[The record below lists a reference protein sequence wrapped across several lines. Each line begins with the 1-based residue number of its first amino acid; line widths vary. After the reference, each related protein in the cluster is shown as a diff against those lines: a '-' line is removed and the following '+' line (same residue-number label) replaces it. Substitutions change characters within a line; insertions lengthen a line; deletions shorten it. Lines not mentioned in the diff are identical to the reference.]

1 MINPVERKSIYKK
14 IINKK
19 KYLKKIL
26 SKNFIKENVK
36 NSHPNIDYIKK
47 ILGYNPNVSFE
58 NGLNNTIDCFIS
70 K

>member
-1 MINPVERKSIYKK
+1 MINPVENKSIYKK

-19 KYLKKIL
+19 KYSKKIF
-26 SKNFIKENVK
+26 SKNFIKENLK
-36 NSHPNIDYIKK
+36 KTHPNIEYIKK
-47 ILGYNPNVSFE
+47 ILVYKTNVSFE